1 MMSLSSYIEYEEKV
15 IDQLKV
21 TLKSKSVNYN

>member
-1 MMSLSSYIEYEEKV
+1 MSLSSYIEYEEKV